1 MRGVATSSPGGAQ
14 VGGGQAMP
22 AQLRLMGRS
31 SALFAVDVKGTG
43 WLALVGS
50 AGRGFARGRGPGLL
64 ALPGEGL

>member
-1 MRGVATSSPGGAQ
+1 
-14 VGGGQAMP
+14 MP